1 MFSQQFQA
9 RYRIDGKLAEGG
21 MGALFRATDLELSRA
36 VAIKTIRSDR
46 IGDAS
51 SRARFLAE
59 AKITARL
66 SHPNIVKVL
75 DQGEDDGT
83 VYIVYEFV
91 AGEDL
96 RHRLE
101 RESTLGAGPFLH
113 IATGIAGAIEHAHG
127 QHVVHRDLKPEN
139 VLLGADG
146 RVVVGDFGV
155 ARQLGGTT
163 IGTATGVIV
172 GTLSY
177 LSPEVSSGKRAGPEA
192 DVYALGVVA
201 FEMLAGRLPFESEN
215 AVALLRMHAD
225 QTPPRIAQFRPDA
238 PEPLAG
244 LIDRTLAKDP
254 AKRPTAADW
263 LDALEK
269 VSQAGN
275 GSWRPRPSAR
285 EATVSSREAALTSP
299 ARRRREATRQGRKQD
314 RADRPT
320 AGSTPQPS
328 APASGVHANRVLP
341 VAIVSL
347 LLVAAGTGMALRL
360 REPSPKPEAVATA
373 TDDTTPGQTTPVVE
387 RPAPAPPKVLPT
399 KVKPPTKAPGQAP
412 AGQARRRL
420 AELREILAGP
430 EAPAGARLQGLA
442 RQYTTILGVP
452 FTTQLQGLDA
462 RAQQREIDRLQDQLS
477 KALAWQPRGGRA
489 SLLASAARLLDEP
502 EVTAGDADRFLA
514 TLAPFL
520 DLEAFSIRRGLATE
534 APYHDFLHGIGAA
547 ARKRFVMAERPEK
560 DLLTALAG
568 GPAGDRDSAF
578 EHWRRAYEGED
589 EQFVMERL
597 DFSLALWFCRTAKG
611 RPRVLAQECAARFA
625 TDNLPAAEKARYVT
639 RPFQLALGNGKMGP
653 GRGPVEVWVSR
664 HSFTSS
670 FRFDVSVEDGF
681 TIPFRPRPS
690 LGSLVDAGWL
700 SFRGELAGPFARP
713 GEVSLHAEVHLLPGE
728 DLPAPNARLEDVS
741 LGALEMMVQVWP
753 PAGP

>member
-1 MFSQQFQA
+1 
-9 RYRIDGKLAEGG
+9 

-66 SHPNIVKVL
+66 SHPNVVKVL
-75 DQGEDDGT
+75 DQGEDLGT

-101 RESTLGAGPFLH
+101 RESTLAAGPFLH

-172 GTLSY
+172 GTLTY
-177 LSPEVSSGKRAGPEA
+177 LSPEVSSGKRAGPAA

-225 QTPPRIAQFRPDA
+225 QTPPRIAQFRPDT

-263 LDALEK
+263 LDTLEK
-269 VSQAGN
+269 VSRAGD
-275 GSWRPRPSAR
+275 GSWRSRPSAR
-285 EATVSSREAALTSP
+285 QATVSSREAATLTSP
-299 ARRRREATRQGRKQD
+299 ARRRRESTRQAPKQE
-314 RADRPT
+314 RADPPT
-320 AGSTPQPS
+320 AGSRRQPS
-328 APASGVHANRVLP
+328 TPSSSARGNWYLP
-341 VAIVSL
+341 MAIVSL
-347 LLVAAGTGMALRL
+347 LLVAAGTGTALWL
-360 REPSPKPEAVATA
+360 YQPSPKPEAAATA
-373 TDDTTPGQTTPVVE
+373 TDDTTPGQST
-387 RPAPAPPKVLPT
+387 PKVLPT
-399 KVKPPTKAPGQAP
+399 TVKPPTRPPGE
-412 AGQARRRL
+412 ARRRL

-442 RQYTTILGVP
+442 RQYMTILGVP
-452 FTTQLQGLDA
+452 FTTQLQGVDA
-462 RAQQREIDRLQDQLS
+462 RVQQREIDRLQDQLLE
-477 KALAWQPRGGRA
+477 ALAWQPRGGRGA
-489 SLLASAARLLDEP
+489 LLESSARLLDEP

-520 DLEAFSIRRGLATE
+520 DLEAFSIHRGLATD

-578 EHWRRAYEGED
+578 EHWRRAYEGDD

-597 DFSLALWFCRTAKG
+597 DFSIALWFCRAAKG

-639 RPFQLALGNGKMGP
+639 RPFQMTLGRGKMGA

-664 HSFTSS
+664 HNFTSS

-681 TIPFRPRPS
+681 TIPFRVRPS

-713 GEVSLHAEVHLLPGE
+713 GEVQLHAEVHLLPGE

-753 PAGP
+753 TADSTAPGFRGPRR

>member
-1 MFSQQFQA
+1 MFSEQFQA

-21 MGALFRATDLELSRA
+21 MGALFRATDLELSRV

-75 DQGEDDGT
+75 DQGEDEGT

-101 RESTLGAGPFLH
+101 RESTLAAGPFLQ

-127 QHVVHRDLKPEN
+127 HHVVHRDLKPEN

-177 LSPEVSSGKRAGPEA
+177 LSPEVSSGKRAGPPA

-225 QTPPRIAQFRPDA
+225 QTPPRIAQFRPET
-238 PEPLAG
+238 PEPLAE

-254 AKRPTAADW
+254 VRRPTAADW
-263 LDALEK
+263 LETLET
-269 VSQAGN
+269 VSQAGDS
-275 GSWRPRPSAR
+275 SWRPRPSIR
-285 EATVSSREAALTSP
+285 EATVSSREAATLTSP
-299 ARRRREATRQGRKQD
+299 ARRKREPTRQGRKQE

-320 AGSTPQPS
+320 ASSTPQPS
-328 APASGVHANRVLP
+328 APASGARANRYLP
-341 VAIVSL
+341 VALVSF
-347 LLVAAGTGMALRL
+347 LLVVAGTGAALRL
-360 REPSPKPEAVATA
+360 QQPPPEQEPAIPKAVPTA
-373 TDDTTPGQTTPVVE
+373 VRPTTRPPGE
-387 RPAPAPPKVLPT
+387 N
-399 KVKPPTKAPGQAP
+399 
-412 AGQARRRL
+412 RRRL
-420 AELREILAGP
+420 AALREILAGP

-442 RQYTTILGVP
+442 RQFTTILGVP
-452 FTTQLQGLDA
+452 FTTQLQGVDA
-462 RAQQREIDRLQDQLS
+462 RTQQREIDRLQEQLLE
-477 KALAWQPRGGRA
+477 ALAWQPKGGRGP
-489 SLLASAARLLDEP
+489 LLESAARLLDEP

-514 TLAPFL
+514 ALAPFL
-520 DLEAFSIRRGLATE
+520 DLETFSIHRGLATD
-534 APYHDFLHGIGAA
+534 APYHDFLHGQGAA
-547 ARKRFVMAERPEK
+547 ARKRFVMAEHPEK

-568 GPAGDRDSAF
+568 GPSGDRDSAF
-578 EHWRRAYEGED
+578 EHWRRAYEAED
-589 EQFVMERL
+589 EQFVIERL
-597 DFSLALWFCRTAKG
+597 DFSIALWFCRAAKG

-625 TDNLPAAEKARYVT
+625 TDNLPAAAQARYVT
-639 RPFQLALGNGKMGP
+639 RPFQITLGQGKMGP

-664 HSFTSS
+664 HDFTSS

-690 LGSLVDAGWL
+690 LGSLADAGWL
-700 SFRGELAGPFARP
+700 SFRGELAGPLARP
-713 GEVSLHAEVHLLPGE
+713 GEVQLHAELHLLPGE

-741 LGALEMMVQVWP
+741 LGALEMMVQCWP
-753 PAGP
+753 PAAP